1 MKLLSASR
9 QMLTA
14 AAAATAL
21 TCLAGACSSSSAP
34 TTTTTT
40 TQPPTPTLTGITVNP
55 TTVVGGN
62 SVQGT
67 VTMSGAPTSA
77 ANVTLT
83 SNNAAATVPPTV
95 TVNAGS
101 TTATFTVTTAAVASA
116 TSVSISA
123 SFSGASQA
131 VALSVTPVP
140 PPALTANFTV
150 RSLSPALRKLSTDP
164 APGVTILPTGTEDAC
179 PLVGAV
185 FDCVFDGS
193 TSAPSAS
200 IRAYLWTYFVGPRT
214 RDETSTTPVH
224 KPTESSCGFF
234 GGLQTSSAGGLQ
246 FISMRVDLRVRDASG
261 NVSAVRSSQN
271 IRVFPAGQ
279 CGYGF

>member
-1 MKLLSASR
+1 VKLLSASR

-34 TTTTTT
+34 SPTTGT
-40 TQPPTPTLTGITVNP
+40 TQPPPPTLTGISLNP

-116 TSVSISA
+116 TSVNIAA
-123 SFSGASQA
+123 SFSGSSQA

-140 PPALTANFTV
+140 APALTANFTV

-164 APGVTILPTGTEDAC
+164 APVTILPTGTEDAC

-200 IRAYLWTYFVGPRT
+200 IRKYLWTYFVGPRT
-214 RDETSTTPVH
+214 RDEESTTPVH

-246 FISMRVDLRVRDASG
+246 FISMRVDLRVVDASG

-271 IRVFPAGQ
+271 VRVFPAGQ

>member
-1 MKLLSASR
+1 VKLLFASR
-9 QMLTA
+9 QILTA
-14 AAAATAL
+14 AAVATAL

-34 TTTTTT
+34 STTTTT
-40 TQPPTPTLTGITVNP
+40 TQPPTTPTLAGISLNP

-67 VTMSGAPTSA
+67 VTMSAAPTSA

-123 SFSGASQA
+123 SFSGSSQA
-131 VALSVTPVP
+131 VALSVTPVAA
-140 PPALTANFTV
+140 PALTANFTV
-150 RSLSPALRKLSTDP
+150 RSLSPALRKLSTDQTP
-164 APGVTILPTGTEDAC
+164 VTILPTGTEDAC

-185 FDCVFDGS
+185 FDCVFDGTTS
-193 TSAPSAS
+193 TPSAS
-200 IRAYLWTYFVGPRT
+200 IREYLWTYFVGPRT

-261 NVSAVRSSQN
+261 NVSAVKSSQN

>member
-1 MKLLSASR
+1 MSA
-9 QMLTA
+9 
-14 AAAATAL
+14 
-21 TCLAGACSSSSAP
+21 
-34 TTTTTT
+34 
-40 TQPPTPTLTGITVNP
+40 
-55 TTVVGGN
+55 
-62 SVQGT
+62 
-67 VTMSGAPTSA
+67 APTSA

-101 TTATFTVTTAAVASA
+101 TTGTFTVTTAAVASA

-140 PPALTANFTV
+140 PPALSANFTV
-150 RSLSPALRKLSTDP
+150 RSLSPALRKLSSDQ
-164 APGVTILPTGTEDAC
+164 APVTILPTGTEDAC
-179 PLVGAV
+179 PLVNAF

-193 TSAPSAS
+193 SSAPSAS
-200 IRAYLWTYFVGPRT
+200 IREYRWTYFVGPRS
-214 RDETSTTPVH
+214 RDENSSTPVH
-224 KPTESSCGFF
+224 KPSESSCGFF

-246 FISMRVDLRVRDASG
+246 FISMRVDLRVVDASG
-261 NVSAVRSSQN
+261 NVSAVKSSQN

-279 CGYGF
+279 CNYGF

>member
-1 MKLLSASR
+1 MKLLFASR
-9 QMLTA
+9 QILTA

-34 TTTTTT
+34 STTTTT
-40 TQPPTPTLTGITVNP
+40 TQPPTPTLAGISLNP

-67 VTMSGAPTSA
+67 VTMSAAPTSA

-101 TTATFTVTTAAVASA
+101 TTGTFTVTTAAVASA

-140 PPALTANFTV
+140 PPALSANFTV
-150 RSLSPALRKLSTDP
+150 RSLSPALRKLSSDQ
-164 APGVTILPTGTEDAC
+164 APVTILPTGTEDAC
-179 PLVGAV
+179 PLVNAF

-193 TSAPSAS
+193 SSAPSAS
-200 IRAYLWTYFVGPRT
+200 IREYRWTYFVGPRS
-214 RDETSTTPVH
+214 RDENSSTPVH
-224 KPTESSCGFF
+224 KPSESSCGFF

-246 FISMRVDLRVRDASG
+246 FISMRVDLRVVDASG
-261 NVSAVRSSQN
+261 NVSAVKSSQN

-279 CGYGF
+279 CNYGF